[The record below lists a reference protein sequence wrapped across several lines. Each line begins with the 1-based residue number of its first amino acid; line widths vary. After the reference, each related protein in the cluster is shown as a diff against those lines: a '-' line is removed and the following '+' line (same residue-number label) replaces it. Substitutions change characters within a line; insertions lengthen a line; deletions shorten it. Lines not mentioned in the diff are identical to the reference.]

1 MRISDCSS
9 DVCSSDLEQISSP
22 LSVYRKPRTR
32 FVAGFIGA
40 PSMNFI
46 AVGAD
51 AGSHHPEDGAWSAV
65 KDITRSISRH
75 VEAIGFRPEN
85 VTIGTGGPADLSLR
99 LPSGEYD
106 VLGYEHRGE
115 KSYCIIRIL

>member
-51 AGSHHPEDGAWSAV
+51 AGSHHPEDGAWSAG
-65 KDITRSISRH
+65 KDITRSISRDR
-75 VEAIGFRPEN
+75 ERREY
-85 VTIGTGGPADLSLR
+85 GTSGYVGVDSGGSRIIKKQSRSNKKITLST
-99 LPSGEYD
+99 
-106 VLGYEHRGE
+106 
-115 KSYCIIRIL
+115 